1 MSKTRTINLDFQ
13 NTILEPPITGAQMY
27 AQAASNDEATIEHW
41 RNTWVTNIRENKKH
55 FGSFADRSIGKL
67 YKTWEGKPSI
77 LCGAGPS
84 LRHNVGLLKSRPT
97 SMCLVACLHS
107 FHFLED
113 NDANVDYY
121 VTLDAG
127 PVTIEEVY
135 EGGKRTPEEYWELTK
150 NRKLIAYIGSSPEL
164 LKKWQ
169 GEIYFYNAPIPSD
182 QIKNEIREIEPF
194 DVWISNGGNVL
205 GACFYFAKAFLG
217 SGVNI
222 FIGADFCFDMYAEKI
237 RFHPWDSKYDA
248 KLGHVVSAVDVFG
261 NRVVSWQ
268 SYLNF
273 RDWFISRFLA
283 VPGIYINATEGGTL
297 GAFRE
302 GNLACVKQMWLE
314 DVYHVFNDHT
324 YLADQAFHPEGDNNL
339 LLM

>member
-1 MSKTRTINLDFQ
+1 
-13 NTILEPPITGAQMY
+13 
-27 AQAASNDEATIEHW
+27 
-41 RNTWVTNIRENKKH
+41 
-55 FGSFADRSIGKL
+55 
-67 YKTWEGKPSI
+67 
-77 LCGAGPS
+77 
-84 LRHNVGLLKSRPT
+84 
-97 SMCLVACLHS
+97 MCLVACLHS